1 MLLADPA
8 YTVPPPGAPGPIGTM
23 AWLRATV
30 SRFASG
36 DTHARRRA
44 IVEELLAEL
53 DPAELRAEATAAAR
67 AVATA
72 TDDGAPRH
80 AAAPPAD
87 APRHAAASPADAPP
101 RAAAS
106 PADAPRHAAASPA
119 GAPRHAAAARLSP
132 GADVELPYIPV
143 AVLALASGV
152 APHDV
157 AAAVAAVRVVAAAY
171 HPGTDAPGAD
181 AALGRLLSLL
191 AAGEPEVV
199 AQRVAV
205 LVQACEATAALV
217 RGALTRPLDE
227 VLTETPPVPATR
239 RLDPEGRLVVVD
251 LAGHPFGAGPR
262 ACPGEA
268 HARALVAGVVEG
280 AR

>member
-8 YTVPPPGAPGPIGTM
+8 YVVPPPGPPGPVGTM

-36 DTHARRRA
+36 ETHTRRRA
-44 IVEELLAEL
+44 IAESLLADL
-53 DPAELRAEATAAAR
+53 DPEALRAAAR
-67 AVATA
+67 AA
-72 TDDGAPRH
+72 APL
-80 AAAPPAD
+80 AAAPPPP
-87 APRHAAASPADAPP
+87 AP
-101 RAAAS
+101 
-106 PADAPRHAAASPA
+106 
-119 GAPRHAAAARLSP
+119 G
-132 GADVELPYIPV
+132 DVVALPYLPV
-143 AVLALASGV
+143 AVLAAATGV
-152 APHDV
+152 ASADL
-157 AAAVAAVRVVAAAY
+157 AAAVDAVRVVAAAY

-181 AALGRLLSLL
+181 AALARLLALL
-191 AAGEPEVV
+191 PAGEPEVV

-217 RGALTRPLDE
+217 RGALTRPLEE
-227 VLTETPPVPATR
+227 VLRDTPPVPATR
-239 RLDPEGRLVVVD
+239 RVGPDGEVVMID

-268 HARALVAGVVEG
+268 HARALAQGVVEG